1 LGQLSDLNLIQL
13 PQEDVLFN
21 DFL

>member
-1 LGQLSDLNLIQL
+1 LSDLNLIQL

>member
-1 LGQLSDLNLIQL
+1 LGQLSDLNFIQL